1 MACAAVAMI
10 PRIVARAIIAAAVL
24 LTGLRTRWRAGAA
37 QALQTI
43 FVANHSSHIDFV
55 LLWAALPPDIR
66 VRTRP
71 VAAADYWAG
80 GGLKGYIARE
90 VFRAVLIDRQKSAEG
105 ARPLAVMDEAL
116 RGGDNLIL
124 FPEGTRN
131 VGDEVLLPLKRGIYE
146 LARAHA
152 QVQVVPVWIENLRRV
167 LPKGT
172 FVPVPLACTVSFGPP
187 LPLAPDE
194 SAPSYLE
201 RLRQALL
208 DCRPASALA
217 E

>member
-1 MACAAVAMI
+1 MI
-10 PRIVARAIIAAAVL
+10 ERVVARAVIAAAVL
-24 LTGLRTRWRAGAA
+24 LTGLRTRWRAGAP
-37 QALQTI
+37 QAVQTI

-80 GGLKGYIARE
+80 GGLKGFLARR
-90 VFRAVLIDRQKSAEG
+90 VFRAVLIDRQKTEG
-105 ARPLAVMDEAL
+105 GEKPLVVMAQALEA
-116 RGGDNLIL
+116 GDNLIL

-131 VGDEVLLPLKRGIYE
+131 VGDEVLLPLKRGVYE

-172 FVPVPLACTVSFGPP
+172 VVPVPLACTVSFGAA

-194 SAPSYLE
+194 DAQAYLE

-208 DCRPASALA
+208 DCRPASAQQ